1 MGQTARSSSR
11 PLADASLFLPAI
23 AIVAVQLIWFPMPSG
38 AILSGAV
45 LGVLGALA
53 AIGMALVWRAN
64 RIVNFAQGDLGALP
78 ATLAVLLVTLG
89 GLPWLLGVTIGL
101 AAAIVVGLLADVL
114 VVRRFYRSPRLQL
127 TVVTLGLAQ
136 VLAFGALLL
145 PRWWDAGPAIR
156 TMPPPFDASF
166 TVGGVVFDAND
177 LIAMVVAPVLMVVV
191 ALVLRLTDTGVA
203 IRAAADRTDRAS
215 MLGIPVR
222 RLEAQVWVLA
232 AVLAYVSVVLTA
244 GVASLPFGLGLGLS
258 VVLRALT
265 AMVIGRMTHLVVIA
279 VTSVTLGILEAG
291 VRWNMGDAT
300 LVSPFLAALIVI
312 ALLLQRR
319 GATRAD
325 RDDSSAWGATGEV
338 RPVPPVLARLPEVR
352 LTRLVLV
359 VATGLLVLGLPP
371 LLGTNG
377 QLKAGV
383 IVVFATIGT
392 SVVVLTGWAGQ
403 VSLGQMAFV
412 GVGAAIGAWATVE
425 QGWDPLAAM
434 LLAGPIG
441 AVVAVLVGLPAL
453 RLRGLYL
460 AVTTLA
466 LSLAASEWIFSNR
479 AVDWIPEGSF
489 LRPELLH
496 RISLDSPLRLYYF
509 ALVVLALAVL
519 ALRGVRRSRTGRVL
533 IALRDNE
540 PGTTA
545 YGVDTT
551 RAKLGAFALS
561 GCIASISGVVLVIHQ
576 AAFRPVTYSAEESL
590 TVFTATVVGGLGSVL
605 GAVLGAVF
613 QRGSQWLL
621 PMPWSVLATGLGVL
635 VVLSAVPDGLG
646 GLLFR
651 ARDRLLGVVA
661 RRHGLVN
668 TAFDRSHAAP
678 LDALAADAVPDSPAP
693 SADGTTGATVA
704 PTLDA
709 PSATNGSVP
718 SANGT
723 GAAHTAESDAP
734 TPRRDEEVAP

>member
-1 MGQTARSSSR
+1 MGQTGRSTR
-11 PLADASLFLPAI
+11 PFADAGLFLPAVG
-23 AIVAVQLIWFPMPSG
+23 IVAVQLIWFPMPSG
-38 AILSGAV
+38 AVLSGAV
-45 LGVLGALA
+45 LGILGALA

-64 RIVNFAQGDLGALP
+64 RIINFAQGDLGALP
-78 ATLAVLLVTLG
+78 ATLAVLLVTLA

-145 PRWWDAGPAIR
+145 PRWWGAGPAIR
-156 TMPPPFDASF
+156 TMPAPFDASF
-166 TVGGVVFDAND
+166 TGGGVVFDAND
-177 LIAMVVAPVLMVVV
+177 LIAMIVAPVLMVAV
-191 ALVLRLTDTGVA
+191 AVLLRLTDTGVA

-232 AVLAYVSVVLTA
+232 TVLAYVAVVLTA

-291 VRWNMGDAT
+291 VRWNNGDAT
-300 LVSPFLAALIVI
+300 LVWPLFAALIVI

-325 RDDSSAWGATGEV
+325 RDESSAWGATGEV

-352 LTRLVLV
+352 LTRVALV
-359 VATGLLVLGLPP
+359 VLAGLVVLGLPP

-383 IVVFATIGT
+383 IVIFATIGT

-425 QGWDPLAAM
+425 QGWDPLTSM
-434 LLAGPIG
+434 LVAGPIG

-489 LRPELLH
+489 PRPALLH

-509 ALVVLALAVL
+509 ALVVLVLCVL

-545 YGVDTT
+545 YGVPTT

-561 GCIASISGVVLVIHQ
+561 GFVASISGVVLVIHQ
-576 AAFRPVTYSAEESL
+576 AAFRPVTYGAEESL
-590 TVFTATVVGGLGSVL
+590 TVFTATVVGGLGSL
-605 GAVLGAVF
+605 IGAVLGAVF

-621 PMPWSVLATGLGVL
+621 PTPWSVLATGLGVI
-635 VVLSAVPDGLG
+635 VVLAVVPDGLG

-651 ARDRLLGVVA
+651 ARDRLLGMVA
-661 RRHGLVN
+661 RRRGIVD
-668 TAFDRSHAAP
+668 TAFDRSHPAAE
-678 LDALAADAVPDSPAP
+678 LDALAPAAPAAASAAPPSTNGAVTSPNGSHPPGTGSPPDVEPTADAHEQDVS
-693 SADGTTGATVA
+693 S
-704 PTLDA
+704 
-709 PSATNGSVP
+709 
-718 SANGT
+718 
-723 GAAHTAESDAP
+723 
-734 TPRRDEEVAP
+734 

>member
-1 MGQTARSSSR
+1 MVRSRSR
-11 PLADASLFLPAI
+11 PLADASLLLPAV
-23 AIVAVQLIWFPMPSG
+23 AIIAVQMIWYPMPSG
-38 AILSGAV
+38 AVLSGAV

-101 AAAIVVGLLADVL
+101 VAAIVVGLLVDVI
-114 VVRRFYRSPRLQL
+114 VVRRFFRSPRLQL
-127 TVVTLGLAQ
+127 TVVTLGIAQ

-166 TVGGVVFDAND
+166 TLGGVAFDAND
-177 LIAMVVAPVLMVVV
+177 IIAMVVAPLLMVAV
-191 ALVLRLTDTGVA
+191 AVVLRLTDTGVA

-232 AVLAYVSVVLTA
+232 TVLAYVAVVLTA

-279 VTSVTLGILEAG
+279 ITSVTLGVLEAG
-291 VRWNMGDAT
+291 IRWNTGDAT

-319 GATRAD
+319 GATRAA

-338 RPVPPVLARLPEVR
+338 RPVPRVLARLPEVR
-352 LTRLVLV
+352 LTRVALVLL
-359 VATGLLVLGLPP
+359 AGLVVLGLPP

-425 QGWDPLAAM
+425 QGWDPLTSM
-434 LLAGPIG
+434 LLAGPVG
-441 AVVAVLVGLPAL
+441 ALVAVLVGLPAL

-489 LRPELLH
+489 PRPALLH

-509 ALVVLALAVL
+509 SLVVLVLAAC

-540 PGTTA
+540 PGTAA
-545 YGVDTT
+545 YGVHTT
-551 RAKLGAFALS
+551 RAKLGAFAMS
-561 GCIASISGVVLVIHQ
+561 GFIAAVSGVVLVIHQ
-576 AAFRPVTYSAEESL
+576 AAFRPVTYGAEESL
-590 TVFTATVVGGLGSVL
+590 TVFTATVVGGLGSVV
-605 GAVLGAVF
+605 GAVLGAIF

-621 PMPWSVLATGLGVL
+621 PTPWSVLATGLGVL
-635 VVLSAVPDGLG
+635 VVLSSVPDGLG
-646 GLLFR
+646 GLLYR

-661 RRHGLVN
+661 RRHGIAD
-668 TAFDRSHAAP
+668 TAFDRSHEAHPPKAAP
-678 LDALAADAVPDSPAP
+678 PVVADESLSTHAGTP
-693 SADGTTGATVA
+693 S
-704 PTLDA
+704 
-709 PSATNGSVP
+709 TNGS
-718 SANGT
+718 SSD
-723 GAAHTAESDAP
+723 GAAAPAEAAAPPDADHAETDLVP
-734 TPRRDEEVAP
+734 